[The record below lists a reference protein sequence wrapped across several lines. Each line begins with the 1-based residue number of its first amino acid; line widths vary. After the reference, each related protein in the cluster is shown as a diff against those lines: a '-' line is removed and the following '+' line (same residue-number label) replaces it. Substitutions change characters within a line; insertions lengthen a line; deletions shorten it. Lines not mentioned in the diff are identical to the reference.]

1 MEAPGCLGGRPP
13 WAAPGTASP
22 GGRPTGLGG
31 SGLSHTAPT
40 SLLAARTE
48 DHRRQLEVIPC
59 QEEPPGVGEEGEQG
73 GVLGEPGLVYT
84 HLGGGTQDLGPGSS
98 VEKCVG

>member
-1 MEAPGCLGGRPP
+1 MRSGEVRPGDVRSGEVRPGEVRPGEVRPGRVM
-13 WAAPGTASP
+13 PG
-22 GGRPTGLGG
+22 
-31 SGLSHTAPT
+31 
-40 SLLAARTE
+40 
-48 DHRRQLEVIPC
+48 EVMPD